1 MDLNEI
7 SGKIEELASQHKVM
21 MGLLRR
27 HVIETSKPRLARL
40 QARVNQLGAEVP
52 DWRKTMIQGL
62 IDSARKSHEAGD
74 YVSGIDIFEEVETL
88 LEVAQG
94 K

>member
-40 QARVNQLGAEVP
+40 QVRINQLGAEVP
-52 DWRKTMIQGL
+52 GWRKAMVQKL
-62 IDSARKSHEAGD
+62 LDEARRSHEAGD